1 MVGHFGAKEEK
12 DWNFVNEN
20 LHGKCAGILVSP
32 DKECRIPVFYKRN
45 SLSVLACV
53 RRVETTVHSIR
64 GVTVTFKMD
73 VGNHWEVIE
82 LCEKTTPKNDNP
94 IPGLVFATQ
103 ILTFPSRSLVPLSSF
118 ECEIVGA
125 EDLPSIPTGLQVPP
139 LPVDQL
145 GKPEHFFPREP
156 GVPEE
161 LARARDCEQR
171 QGWRT
176 S

>member
-1 MVGHFGAKEEK
+1 MDEEFIVANVANVTNPLLSLGRLLKHGWTFGAKEEK

-73 VGNHWEVIE
+73 VSKLVEGWQFYKTEILVIWQCHETIMTSQLPLALLGNSE
-82 LCEKTTPKNDNP
+82 
-94 IPGLVFATQ
+94 
-103 ILTFPSRSLVPLSSF
+103 RPL
-118 ECEIVGA
+118 
-125 EDLPSIPTGLQVPP
+125 Q
-139 LPVDQL
+139 
-145 GKPEHFFPREP
+145 
-156 GVPEE
+156 E
-161 LARARDCEQR
+161 LAIIGRSSNFVRRQHQR
-171 QGWRT
+171 MTIPYQV
-176 S
+176 

>member
-73 VGNHWEVIE
+73 VSKLVEGWQFLQNGN
-82 LCEKTTPKNDNP
+82 LCHLAVST
-94 IPGLVFATQ
+94 ATQ
-103 ILTFPSRSLVPLSSF
+103 TGCSCSFREFEEKDARTFIVCSETSRSSS
-118 ECEIVGA
+118 
-125 EDLPSIPTGLQVPP
+125 
-139 LPVDQL
+139 
-145 GKPEHFFPREP
+145 R
-156 GVPEE
+156 
-161 LARARDCEQR
+161 
-171 QGWRT
+171 
-176 S
+176 